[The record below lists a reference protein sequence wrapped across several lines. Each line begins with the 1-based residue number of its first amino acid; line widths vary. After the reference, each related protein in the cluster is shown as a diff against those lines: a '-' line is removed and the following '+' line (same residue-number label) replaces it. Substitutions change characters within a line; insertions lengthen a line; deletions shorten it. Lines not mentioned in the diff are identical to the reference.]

1 MLIPFVAST
10 RLRILNVR
18 VQVQSKYLNVY
29 RINAQSGRAVKTAGK
44 GAGRVEVIFVV
55 TGQNKF
61 RTFLKSWQHH
71 AGLQHQT
78 PVPATAA
85 AAHLGLIFPT
95 VFITRSAD
103 LALGLFHR
111 AGAPSR
117 YVTNKVASKRNQPG
131 LNYSSCYS

>member
-1 MLIPFVAST
+1 M
-10 RLRILNVR
+10 
-18 VQVQSKYLNVY
+18 QSKYLNVY
-29 RINAQSGRAVKTAGK
+29 RINAESGRAVKTFGE
-44 GAGRVEVIFVV
+44 GAGRVGVILVV

-61 RTFLKSWQHH
+61 RTFLKSWQHI
-71 AGLQHQT
+71 GGSQHQT
-78 PVPATAA
+78 PTAAAPAAA

-117 YVTNKVASKRNQPG
+117 YVTNKLANKRNQPD
-131 LNYSSCYS
+131 LNYS